1 MYQEKS
7 PTWCFGNKQTYKN
20 KALKATSVF
29 SLRPSTATG
38 LCKSETRWP
47 LFSAVQVQEEERK
60 TGPSAPSQ
68 GPASTAWAELSLGE
82 RSPRC
87 WRGGKLQRMALLRPR
102 EEELLLASSTADIL
116 LRTRKRK
123 ALGRPSSQHRE
134 EGGFLTGTGKGGAAR
149 HCDQSPA
156 AETCARG
163 SGRPLRTTS
172 PPAPLPSSTPLP
184 AGRSGQAPAPG
195 SAM

>member
-1 MYQEKS
+1 MF
-7 PTWCFGNKQTYKN
+7 WKQTNLQKQS
-20 KALKATSVF
+20 LKGNVSFLLKTEHSH
-29 SLRPSTATG
+29 G
-38 LCKSETRWP
+38 P
-47 LFSAVQVQEEERK
+47 LQVRNAV
-60 TGPSAPSQ
+60 A
-68 GPASTAWAELSLGE
+68 
-82 RSPRC
+82 
-87 WRGGKLQRMALLRPR
+87 ALLRSASPGGGAEDR
-102 EEELLLASSTADIL
+102 AKCAIPGTRIHSLGRAQPGGAQPEMLAGRQATAHGPAETRGRGAASCKFNSRHPPQDTQEEGP
-116 LRTRKRK
+116 
-123 ALGRPSSQHRE
+123 GRPSSQHRE